1 VTRLTGSG
9 NGAAVEPP
17 GTDEPSTERTSTPG
31 ELSVL
36 LLPLCH
42 YGFPQRYERCVV
54 RCSDTRSGSWALTE
68 LPLVVEPGVLWCSV
82 WQLLSTLRCLSV
94 CLSVCLCVCS
104 TLSRLEFT
112 SRSSNSLLRGG
123 SIFNCTL
130 YAYMIWYREQNASG
144 KAGLGALHRVRN
156 AVPARSSH
164 HGGECRLP
172 RRRW

>member
-36 LLPLCH
+36 LLPPCH

-54 RCSDTRSGSWALTE
+54 RCSGTRSGSWALTE
-68 LPLVVEPGVLWCSV
+68 LLLVVEPGVLWCSV

-94 CLSVCLCVCS
+94 CLSVCLCVCVCVLDAVS
-104 TLSRLEFT
+104 LGVYEPFFEFLVT
-112 SRSSNSLLRGG
+112 RRVY
-123 SIFNCTL
+123 FQL
-130 YAYMIWYREQNASG
+130 YALRVHDLVQRAKREWQSWAGGAPPCEKRRARTLLAS
-144 KAGLGALHRVRN
+144 
-156 AVPARSSH
+156 
-164 HGGECRLP
+164 
-172 RRRW
+172 RW

>member
-36 LLPLCH
+36 LLPPCH

-54 RCSDTRSGSWALTE
+54 RCSDTRTGSWALTE
-68 LPLVVEPGVLWCSV
+68 LLLVVEPGVLWCSV

-94 CLSVCLCVCS
+94 CVSVCLCVCARRC
-104 TLSRLEFT
+104 LAW
-112 SRSSNSLLRGG
+112 SLRAVLR
-123 SIFNCTL
+123 IPC
-130 YAYMIWYREQNASG
+130 YE
-144 KAGLGALHRVRN
+144 AGLFSTVRST
-156 AVPARSSH
+156 RT
-164 HGGECRLP
+164 
-172 RRRW
+172 